1 MSKFTPQVL
10 RFESLPSTNLEAARR
25 AIDGESEGFCVVARE
40 QTAGRGRLQRNWV
53 SPKDAGLYFSI
64 ILRPKLDQSIWPLL
78 SLMAAVAVHD
88 ALLDSCHLETD
99 IKWPNDILVD
109 EKKLCGIL
117 TETVETSRGRAVVVG
132 IGINLTSN
140 FLPSELDQVATS
152 IEAAMGEMPDVEAL
166 LDALVHAF
174 AGHYQALQQPAGPD
188 AIITRWSNHSSYG
201 EGKMIQVTD
210 SNETF
215 AGTTRGLERDGAL
228 RVETNAGEIRIVRA
242 GDVSSVR
249 PSEAPMKLTKA

>member
-1 MSKFTPQVL
+1 MKEVRPQIL
-10 RFESLPSTNLEAARR
+10 RFDSVPSTNLEAARR
-25 AIDGESEGFCVVARE
+25 AVEGAPEGVCIVAAE

-88 ALLDSCHLETD
+88 ALLDACHLETD

-109 EKKLCGIL
+109 GKKLCGIL

-140 FLPSELDQVATS
+140 SLPSELDQVATS
-152 IEAAMGEMPDVEAL
+152 IKAATGEMPDVEAV
-166 LDALVHAF
+166 LDALVHDF
-174 AGHYQALQQPAGPD
+174 AGHYRVLQQPGGPD
-188 AIITRWSNHSSYG
+188 AIITMWLNHSSYG
-201 EGKMIQVTD
+201 DGKMIQVTD
-210 SNETF
+210 SNESY

-228 RVETNAGEIRIVRA
+228 RVETNAGEIRVVRA
-242 GDVSSVR
+242 GDVASVR
-249 PSEAPMKLTKA
+249 PSEVPAKETKA